1 MHWNQCK
8 QSWNLWL
15 TETTLQKNVLLVRI
29 TQSNTSKK
37 KIQVKHGCFCFIF
50 LYPLIIMTMSLY
62 ALNSLFLEILFS
74 SRGSIGINVS
84 CWTMCFFSFLTFFFF
99 FFLKAQKRCCPA
111 ISLRGSRKISGPVW
125 VGWDWWWTE
134 PQATRTA
141 VKGWGLPG
149 KWSPAWFLS
158 CIAALALWWL
168 SY

>member
-37 KIQVKHGCFCFIF
+37 KIQVKHGC
-50 LYPLIIMTMSLY
+50 LPLIIMTMSLY

-84 CWTMCFFSFLTFFFF
+84 CWTMCFFFSESPKKDAVLLFHWEAVGKSVGQCGLAEIGDE
-99 FFLKAQKRCCPA
+99 LNHRPPGLLWRDGA
-111 ISLRGSRKISGPVW
+111 SLGNGVQHGS
-125 VGWDWWWTE
+125 
-134 PQATRTA
+134 
-141 VKGWGLPG
+141 L
-149 KWSPAWFLS
+149 
-158 CIAALALWWL
+158 AA
-168 SY
+168 

>member
-84 CWTMCFFSFLTFFFF
+84 CWTMCFFFSESPKKDAVLLFHWEAVGKSVGQCGLAEIGDE
-99 FFLKAQKRCCPA
+99 LNHRPPGLLWRDGA
-111 ISLRGSRKISGPVW
+111 SLGNGVQHGS
-125 VGWDWWWTE
+125 
-134 PQATRTA
+134 
-141 VKGWGLPG
+141 L
-149 KWSPAWFLS
+149 
-158 CIAALALWWL
+158 AA
-168 SY
+168 